1 MSDKQPPIKTENEPY
16 KSSEYFKFIQW
27 FALPMN
33 EREEI
38 YGCKTQAQFAMKYD
52 VHPDTLSDWK
62 KRDDFDK
69 RIQKIRDDWGREH
82 TGSVFAGWRNSCV
95 KGNPYSIELWL
106 SYFLGWDK
114 TQIVKQVQEFTKE
127 DLLTLIK
134 VLPENKQQQFYDTV
148 NKIIIEANEIAHTK
162 GDNSESGKMEGKD
175 ECGSE
180 KIKPTQTDK
189 LHEDKSADNEVAEDI
204 QENVCDSVDG
214 QNKENNNQG
223 TERRG
228 EK

>member
-1 MSDKQPPIKTENEPY
+1 MSDKQNPTNSNIGVRKIK
-16 KSSEYFKFIQW
+16 EYFDFVQW

-33 EREEI
+33 EREDEF
-38 YGCKTQAQFAMKYD
+38 GCKTQKQFAAKYD
-52 VHPDTLSDWK
+52 LAPDTLVDWK

-69 RIQKIRDDWGREH
+69 RIQKIRNDWGREH

-106 SYFLGWDK
+106 SYFLKWDK

-134 VLPENKQQQFYDTV
+134 VLPEKKQQQFYDTV

-162 GDNSESGKMEGKD
+162 GNDSESGKVEGED
-175 ECGSE
+175 ECGFE
-180 KIKPTQTDK
+180 KIKPAQADK
-189 LHEDKSADNEVAEDI
+189 LHEDKSAGNEVAEDI
-204 QENVCDSVDG
+204 QENVRDSVDG

-228 EK
+228 KK